1 MSRIT
6 WVWSVTKTSIAPPIP
21 AGTSAALA
29 TTFPVNEFSV
39 ETKGRVSPVGDRVRK
54 LSGPGGTTVT
64 FSE

>member
-6 WVWSVTKTSIAPPIP
+6 WVWLVTNTSIEPPVP

-29 TTFPVNEFSV
+29 TTFPVKEFSV
-39 ETKGRVSPVGDRVRK
+39 ETNGRDCPVGDRVRK
-54 LSGPGGTTVT
+54 LSGPAGTTVT